1 MKKLIFFLLGSIVF
15 PFSLI
20 AQAPDWGIADTLE
33 HHPLGPGIQ
42 YSKIFY
48 RDRPILLWM
57 VSVDLTN
64 QHNKIE
70 QVQSRH
76 QVPDV
81 LRWTV
86 PEHSINNTYPG
97 HKVCAAFNHDFFV
110 YEAGVCIGVNVS
122 EGEIPY
128 GSGWG
133 RSLLA
138 ISEDNMASVFY
149 PQLDAAIVLPDG
161 SAIKIDHYNSLV
173 AGLVGDCILFNRMNS
188 RVLAEAGKYIKIKPL
203 TKWTVNG
210 DDVPCTVLEIAD
222 TPLQT
227 SQTEYVIYL
236 QGAKINAVDGKLNV
250 GDEIK
255 VSQKFVADDSK
266 FGEPLQNI
274 VAGFHGYPS
283 IAYEGKLHDGEY
295 NNFENGREYEIS
307 SRTMAGISQ
316 DGKTLYLVVTE
327 MSGVSKGVDCIDIA
341 NWMLAHGSW
350 NVVNFDSGGSAAIAV
365 NHEMLNVPG
374 RGSIRPVEDALLAVS
389 TAPESTQTHKYSFL
403 TPGIYPSAVSLTP
416 LTLMSFNEYDE
427 VLEKGIDGFTFKCIP
442 EDLGWIDE
450 EYVFHAGTKSQTGKI
465 VAEKNGLEAELAVH
479 IREVSGIRAF
489 PPTIL
494 IDGIREFPIRIEG
507 YIGNEL
513 YTLDPDAFTWSSSN
527 PECCSVNNGVVKG
540 ISNGTT
546 ELLGKLN
553 DLEISVRVTVEIGKN
568 TIVHADFSDMATWDM
583 KLHASV
589 VNLRFENADLPLGWE
604 DGINMLFDINS
615 GRALYIDIQKPI
627 TFYSL
632 PDSISF
638 QMLQSDAVI
647 KEVYLNF
654 SSNTVS
660 GFKQIIMTPTSVHD
674 SVYVIPFSEAG
685 TNYPV
690 SDFPLQ
696 LDNIKVYLKAG
707 VVKKDVILSW
717 RDLKA
722 YYPTYIGVGINE
734 EQKAF
739 QKPSVSVVGDN
750 AVISYSLSEAG
761 PIFVSLWDIE
771 GMKIVDFSS
780 DRQMS
785 GEYSMNIPLGNLN
798 PGVYLVRVVIGAHVI
813 PLKFI
818 IK

>member
-15 PFSLI
+15 PFSLR

-33 HHPLGPGIQ
+33 HHSLGPGIQ

-161 SAIKIDHYNSLV
+161 STIKIDHYNSLV

-188 RVLAEAGKYIKIKPL
+188 RVLVEAGKYIKIKPL
-203 TKWTVNG
+203 AKWTVNG

-389 TAPESTQTHKYSFL
+389 TAPESTQIHRYSFL

-427 VLEKGIDGFTFKCIP
+427 VLEKGIDGFTFK
-442 EDLGWIDE
+442 
-450 EYVFHAGTKSQTGKI
+450 
-465 VAEKNGLEAELAVH
+465 
-479 IREVSGIRAF
+479 
-489 PPTIL
+489 
-494 IDGIREFPIRIEG
+494 
-507 YIGNEL
+507 
-513 YTLDPDAFTWSSSN
+513 
-527 PECCSVNNGVVKG
+527 
-540 ISNGTT
+540 
-546 ELLGKLN
+546 
-553 DLEISVRVTVEIGKN
+553 
-568 TIVHADFSDMATWDM
+568 
-583 KLHASV
+583 
-589 VNLRFENADLPLGWE
+589 
-604 DGINMLFDINS
+604 
-615 GRALYIDIQKPI
+615 
-627 TFYSL
+627 
-632 PDSISF
+632 
-638 QMLQSDAVI
+638 
-647 KEVYLNF
+647 
-654 SSNTVS
+654 
-660 GFKQIIMTPTSVHD
+660 
-674 SVYVIPFSEAG
+674 
-685 TNYPV
+685 
-690 SDFPLQ
+690 
-696 LDNIKVYLKAG
+696 
-707 VVKKDVILSW
+707 
-717 RDLKA
+717 
-722 YYPTYIGVGINE
+722 
-734 EQKAF
+734 
-739 QKPSVSVVGDN
+739 
-750 AVISYSLSEAG
+750 
-761 PIFVSLWDIE
+761 
-771 GMKIVDFSS
+771 
-780 DRQMS
+780 
-785 GEYSMNIPLGNLN
+785 
-798 PGVYLVRVVIGAHVI
+798 
-813 PLKFI
+813 
-818 IK
+818 